1 MCLEMAEPQQRKTV
15 RSVEFWF
22 LGVRTYVKLDDD
34 VALKNTIDGDC
45 PAFPA
50 LSVDADTLD
59 YAPFCTDTWRQNGE
73 HPARVAKLHAEAPAT
88 GSIREK
94 EPWKGG
100 RLLMLCR
107 AFSTQILLS
116 LGKIQINL
124 VFRSLIRNF
133 DQRRNYSRSEKYK

>member
-1 MCLEMAEPQQRKTV
+1 M
-15 RSVEFWF
+15 
-22 LGVRTYVKLDDD
+22 KLDDD

-73 HPARVAKLHAEAPAT
+73 HLARVAKLHAEASAT

-94 EPWKGG
+94 EPGKGETSDALSCFQHSEITLARKNTNKFG
-100 RLLMLCR
+100 
-107 AFSTQILLS
+107 FSLA
-116 LGKIQINL
+116 
-124 VFRSLIRNF
+124 
-133 DQRRNYSRSEKYK
+133 YS